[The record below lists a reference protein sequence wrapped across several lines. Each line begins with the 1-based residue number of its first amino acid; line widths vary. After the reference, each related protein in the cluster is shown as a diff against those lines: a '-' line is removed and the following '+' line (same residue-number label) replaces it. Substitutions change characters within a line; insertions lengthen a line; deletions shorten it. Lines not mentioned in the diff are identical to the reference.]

1 MNTRHFLARLWRL
14 CLPCCYVHAFHGRP
28 RKSNTK
34 QARPTP
40 AKPCAPSELSK
51 WPSPPPNTNHSRWLS
66 SGRLK
71 FAGIGDFYDQSEYRF
86 STDRP
91 QFGMPDYEAFHVPV
105 HNCCVIPTDMCT
117 IPPFQL
123 ARPSA
128 SLPRKIS
135 LFNCAPASKM
145 VSLPPSLFVHRAA
158 AAAPPRPI
166 TLSVSFDQR
175 AKPRARTPL
184 ATAATWTDCQS
195 GHFCHRY
202 TGGLFPLLKIH
213 LFGA

>member
-1 MNTRHFLARLWRL
+1 M
-14 CLPCCYVHAFHGRP
+14 PCCYVHAFHGRP

-145 VSLPPSLFVHRAA
+145 VSLPASLSVC
-158 AAAPPRPI
+158 PPRRRVPSPYQSLLI
-166 TLSVSFDQR
+166 RGRSRARARRLRQRRRGRTAKVVTSATVTPEVSF
-175 AKPRARTPL
+175 P
-184 ATAATWTDCQS
+184 C
-195 GHFCHRY
+195 
-202 TGGLFPLLKIH
+202 
-213 LFGA
+213 

>member
-1 MNTRHFLARLWRL
+1 MASAAMFALLL
-14 CLPCCYVHAFHGRP
+14 RP
-28 RKSNTK
+28 RFSRATTK
-34 QARPTP
+34 IKHKASTAHSSKAMP
-40 AKPCAPSELSK
+40 APSELSK

-117 IPPFQL
+117 IPPIQL

-145 VSLPPSLFVHRAA
+145 VSPSLSLPLSVC
-158 AAAPPRPI
+158 PPR
-166 TLSVSFDQR
+166 R
-175 AKPRARTPL
+175 RRRG
-184 ATAATWTDCQS
+184 AAS
-195 GHFCHRY
+195 HHLIS
-202 TGGLFPLLKIH
+202 LF
-213 LFGA
+213 